1 MTKIDEQTLKDAVAR
16 GIPRT
21 GGYVPPSYMPPTDM
35 DIDED
40 EESEDDE
47 ETLHPKRKSK
57 INSAIDEYRKSY
69 LFKIDVPARQL
80 IYVSEEVHESL
91 MDIVKVIG
99 GKKATMGSYV
109 ENILRSHLSEHKE
122 LINRVHKSKY
132 KSPVKW

>member
-16 GIPRT
+16 GIPSS
-21 GGYVPPSYMPPTDM
+21 GGYVPPPYSHSDDIEEDNDDDPTSNEPP
-35 DIDED
+35 
-40 EESEDDE
+40 
-47 ETLHPKRKSK
+47 PQRSK
-57 INSAIDEYRKSY
+57 GKGYSAIEDYRQRY
-69 LFKIDVPARQL
+69 FARVDVPTRQL

-109 ENILRSHLSEHKE
+109 ENILRLHLSDHKE
-122 LINRVHKSKY
+122 LLNRVHKSKY